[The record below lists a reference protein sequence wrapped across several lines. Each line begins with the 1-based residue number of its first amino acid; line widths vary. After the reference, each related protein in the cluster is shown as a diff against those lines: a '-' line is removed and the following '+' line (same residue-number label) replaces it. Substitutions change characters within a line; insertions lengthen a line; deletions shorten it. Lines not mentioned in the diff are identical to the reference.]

1 MANLT
6 EIYELAKKLNLQ
18 NLARGAIDLQNEKL
32 SNLDYLYMVLQAEV
46 DMRADVAIVKR
57 EKASRLP
64 NKVFDK
70 SKVSGGLLWHIEQL
84 ERMLW
89 LEESQNII
97 FVGKCDT
104 GKTSLAVYLAKQ
116 VLKNDKVYYCTLDE
130 FLYILRYKDKRE
142 KQQRIYKYIAD
153 CELIIL
159 DDVMYAPI
167 LPEDLPLLYR
177 AITFLNETRSFIIIT
192 NRVMSGWADAAED
205 THLMQTIVDRLTS
218 NSQILRFL

>member
-18 NLARGAIDLQNEKL
+18 NLARGDIDLQNEKL
-32 SNLDYLYMVLQAEV
+32 SNLDYLHMVLQAEV
-46 DMRADVAIVKR
+46 DMRTEVAVVKR
-57 EKASRLP
+57 EKASHLP

-89 LEESQNII
+89 LEESQKLI
-97 FVGKCDT
+97 FIGKCDT

-116 VLKNDKVYYCTLDE
+116 VLKNYKVYYCTIDE

-153 CELIIL
+153 CELVIL

-167 LPEDLPLLYR
+167 SPEDLPLLYR

-192 NRVMSGWADAAED
+192 NRAMSGWTDAAED
-205 THLMQTIVDRLTS
+205 THLMQTVVDRLTS
-218 NSQILRFL
+218 NSQILLF

>member
-1 MANLT
+1 MANIT

-18 NLARGAIDLQNEKL
+18 NLARGDIDLHNEKL
-32 SNLDYLYMVLQAEV
+32 SNLDYLHMVLQTEV
-46 DMRADVAIVKR
+46 DMRTEVAVVKR
-57 EKASRLP
+57 EKTSRIP
-64 NKVFDK
+64 SKSFDK
-70 SKVSGGLLWHIEQL
+70 TKVSDGLLWHIEQL

-89 LEESQNII
+89 LEESQNLI
-97 FVGKCDT
+97 FIGKCDT

-116 VLKNDKVYYCTLDE
+116 VLKKNKVYYCTIDE

-167 LPEDLPLLYR
+167 SPEDLPLLYR
-177 AITFLNETRSFIIIT
+177 AISFLNETRSFIIIT
-192 NRVMSGWADAAED
+192 NRAMSGWTDAAED
-205 THLMQTIVDRLTS
+205 THLMQTVVDRLTS
-218 NSQILRFL
+218 NSQILLF

>member
-6 EIYELAKKLNLQ
+6 GIYELAKKLNLQ
-18 NLARGAIDLQNEKL
+18 NLARGDIDLQNEKL
-32 SNLDYLYMVLQAEV
+32 SNLDYLHMVLQAEV
-46 DMRADVAIVKR
+46 DMRTEVAVVKR

-64 NKVFDK
+64 SKNFDK
-70 SKVSGGLLWHIEQL
+70 TKVSDGLLWHIEQL

-89 LEESQNII
+89 LEETQNLI
-97 FVGKCDT
+97 FIGKCDT
-104 GKTSLAVYLAKQ
+104 GKTSLAVYFAKQ

-130 FLYILRYKDKRE
+130 FLYILRYKDKKE

-167 LPEDLPLLYR
+167 LPEDLPMLYR

-205 THLMQTIVDRLTS
+205 THLMQTVVDRLTS
-218 NSQILRFL
+218 NSQILLF